1 MNERLDIAPA
11 FRKLLSV
18 LPVEILAGYRKS
30 LLEDESSSPMLQEMA
45 VDVDREIDKRGG
57 KMRIEDIKVYLCY
70 EEHSPKKNKLEAKRQ
85 QYLQT
90 GLQEFDIVLDS
101 RGYLINGYCGY
112 LLAKEYGLT
121 VVSVRYGRRQI
132 VRAFHKR
139 GGELYAWEL
148 PGTLV
153 DRVKPGEK
161 LIVETSR
168 GLRTVTVA
176 AVEEY
181 AGQPAE
187 GLKMA
192 FRKPRG
198 RGGERR

>member
-1 MNERLDIAPA
+1 
-11 FRKLLSV
+11 
-18 LPVEILAGYRKS
+18 
-30 LLEDESSSPMLQEMA
+30 MLQEMA
-45 VDVDREIDKRGG
+45 ADVDREIDKRGG
-57 KMRIEDIKVYLCY
+57 KMRLEDIKVYPCY
-70 EEHSPKKNKLEAKRQ
+70 EEHPPKSDKLEVKRE

-101 RGYLINGYCGY
+101 RGHLIDGYCGF

-121 VVSVRYGRRQI
+121 VIPVRYGRRQI
-132 VRAFHKR
+132 VRAFHKK

-153 DRVKPGEK
+153 DCVKPGEK
-161 LIVETSR
+161 LIVETPR

-192 FRKPRG
+192 IRKPRKA
-198 RGGERR
+198 RRAA